1 MWGSEQMQL
10 LLCFC
15 TMLTTW
21 SGSTFLRIPF
31 PVWFWVR
38 LYHKEIC
45 MRFGKQWSE
54 GTAMPYAHLWLICS
68 LPNLVW
74 GDRWASGPSS
84 SHHIS
89 SLASPRAGPVACIF
103 LGEASSF
110 FGRSPTLSGSEVA
123 THRCEFQF
131 VYMGSNFFLQI
142 LACPHSFLLLW
153 SFFPSWS
160 YWNTEMIS
168 PPPDSQAVHKQSLLH
183 VFTNTHNRTH
193 SYPLFHIAQSSS
205 TLSWVTTLTDTRDFS
220 LLHVGVE
227 DILFPSTLRNFSERK
242 WIPYGSRF

>member
-1 MWGSEQMQL
+1 MWGSQQMQL

-21 SGSTFLRIPF
+21 SGTTFLRIPS

-54 GTAMPYAHLWLICS
+54 GTAVAYAHLWLICS
-68 LPNLVW
+68 LPNLVC
-74 GDRWASGPSS
+74 GGRWASGPSS

-110 FGRSPTLSGSEVA
+110 FGRSPTLSRSEVA
-123 THRCEFQF
+123 THQCEFQF
-131 VYMGSNFFLQI
+131 VYMGPNLFFTNSSLS
-142 LACPHSFLLLW
+142 SFLPTSVVIFPQLVLLKYRDDQ
-153 SFFPSWS
+153 P
-160 YWNTEMIS
+160 
-168 PPPDSQAVHKQSLLH
+168 
-183 VFTNTHNRTH
+183 
-193 SYPLFHIAQSSS
+193 
-205 TLSWVTTLTDTRDFS
+205 TTRCT
-220 LLHVGVE
+220 GC
-227 DILFPSTLRNFSERK
+227 P
-242 WIPYGSRF
+242 